1 MSTLSRVETART
13 DKQKKRVQRMERTK
27 AGVLSSVAIGMAGC
41 SQSSA
46 MASADLPAI
55 GTGVEQVAIAAQGNF
70 LEAPAI
76 RQSPIAYKMLLA
88 SLVEKRTSNTGT
100 FLYTLKDGDIETNV
114 YGFKTTSDPTYE
126 ESLETYNET
135 GSSESTS
142 EHNNEHNKLDKA
154 EPAQK
159 QTHSKE
165 TTTLVG
171 EDDSSSRGT
180 ETTNDTLNDDSLNK
194 LEGLAANNEAEKDGG
209 SVAETES
216 TSQDETGEREN
227 ESSDLDQQESPVNQ
241 EIIQWNNHG
250 QVVDINGNRFA
261 IETEYGPKWFVLS
274 EGLETSFESV
284 RTGMVLSIYFTEQNG
299 ENEVSTFFIT
309 YTPDEGERAQFVD
322 ATFLGYTGENK
333 QSILVYIPHQE
344 VIYDLSKQLQKR
356 DLDKEFE
363 HGAAIT
369 IGTVMHD
376 DGSVTIE
383 SIETTL

>member
-46 MASADLPAI
+46 MASADLPTI
-55 GTGVEQVAIAAQGNF
+55 GTGVEQVAIAAHGSF

-88 SLVEKRTSNTGT
+88 SLVEKRTDNTGT
-100 FLYTLKDGDIETNV
+100 FLYTLKDGDVETNV
-114 YGFKTTSDPTYE
+114 YGFKTTSEPTYE
-126 ESLETYNET
+126 ESIETDNET
-135 GSSESTS
+135 GSLEATS
-142 EHNNEHNKLDKA
+142 EHNKLDKA

-165 TTTLVG
+165 TTTLAG
-171 EDDSSSRGT
+171 EDDSSSHGT
-180 ETTNDTLNDDSLNK
+180 ETTNDTINDDSYSNK
-194 LEGLAANNEAEKDGG
+194 LEGLAANTNNEAEKDGG
-209 SVAETES
+209 GVAETES
-216 TSQDETGEREN
+216 TSQEETGEQEN
-227 ESSDLDQQESPVNQ
+227 ESNNLDQQESPANQ

-250 QVVDINGNRFA
+250 QVVEINGNRFA

-274 EGLETSFESV
+274 EGLESSFESV

-322 ATFLGYTGENK
+322 ATFLGYAGENK

-376 DGSVTIE
+376 DGSVTVE